1 MCSRRGHRAAART
14 PGQRRSEVEMTL
26 NVLDKVHKRPH
37 IIKREQVK
45 REDDGMIE
53 KNGSGI
59 WKSNSSRIL
68 SLKVKFK

>member
-45 REDDGMIE
+45 REERVME
-53 KNGSGI
+53 
-59 WKSNSSRIL
+59 
-68 SLKVKFK
+68 